1 MRVTESVSS
10 FSGFSDAY
18 PSCKTLEHDIAILFD
33 KEGTRRHAISLNEAT
48 KRLRTAVKNSIS
60 AVENPGLGR
69 SNRKVSEFRIGKTY
83 VELKSEMTFNP
94 IDPLTWGTIGGT
106 NMKWGTHKK
115 DNYDGLIAVGCVTN
129 ELIPNVIKEMNT
141 VIPVDHQMYA
151 LGMAQA
157 LVHHY
162 MLQEPDGRLRNKS
175 IDIGEGERGDEG
187 GIIYIA
193 YKLEDIF
200 LEVSVW
206 LFE

>member
-129 ELIPNVIKEMNT
+129 ELIPNVIMH
-141 VIPVDHQMYA
+141 HQMYA
-151 LGMAQA
+151 LVMTQS

-162 MLQEPDGRLRNKS
+162 MVQKPNGKLRNKS
-175 IDIGEGERGDEG
+175 FDIGYCSEEETEHRGS
-187 GIIYIA
+187 IIYIA
-193 YKLEDIF
+193 YKLESDESS
-200 LEVSVW
+200 EVSVW